1 MPQLAELQP
10 GAADAATMDAT
21 TSANGLFAGQIARGN
36 EERQLNEPMR
46 TAAAVSRAEQ
56 AARESSAVV
65 VDIYD
70 QVYQLRGTD
79 ASHIEKLAG
88 IVDAKMRAVS
98 AHGTTVDSL
107 RVAVLA
113 ALNIA
118 DELTALRARYDAL
131 AGSVNQQETSVRSRA
146 GSLLGMLDEVLQE
159 RKAG

>member
-10 GAADAATMDAT
+10 AATAGT
-21 TSANGLFAGQIARGN
+21 EVWNSPEPSRPGSAAKAD
-36 EERQLNEPMR
+36 EEKRLSEQLR
-46 TAAAVSRAEQ
+46 TAAEMSRAEQ
-56 AARESSAVV
+56 TARDSGAVV

-79 ASHIEKLAG
+79 AGHIEKLAA

-98 AHGTTVDSL
+98 AQGTTVDSL

-118 DELTALRARYDAL
+118 DELTALRARYEAL
-131 AGSVNQQETSVRSRA
+131 AGSLNQQQTSVRSRA
-146 GSLLGMLDEVLQE
+146 GSLLGMLDEVLEE
-159 RKAG
+159 RRAG

>member
-1 MPQLAELQP
+1 MPQLAEPVTNPQNVLASRV
-10 GAADAATMDAT
+10 AARA
-21 TSANGLFAGQIARGN
+21 N
-36 EERQLNEPMR
+36 EERQLNEQLR
-46 TAAAVSRAEQ
+46 TTAEMSRAEQ
-56 AARESSAVV
+56 TARASGAVV

-79 ASHIEKLAG
+79 PEYIEKLAG

-98 AHGTTVDSL
+98 AQGTTVDSL

-118 DELTALRARYDAL
+118 DELTALRTRYDAL
-131 AGSVNQQETSVRSRA
+131 AGNLNQQETSVRSRA

>member
-1 MPQLAELQP
+1 MPQLAEAQKTTPGPLQN
-10 GAADAATMDAT
+10 A
-21 TSANGLFAGQIARGN
+21 FARPMMRED
-36 EERQLNEPMR
+36 EERRLSEQLR
-46 TAAAVSRAEQ
+46 TAAEMSRAEQ
-56 AARESSAVV
+56 AARESGAVV

-79 ASHIEKLAG
+79 PAYIEKLAG
-88 IVDAKMRAVS
+88 IVDGKMRAVA

-118 DELTALRARYDAL
+118 DELTRLRARYEAL

-146 GSLLGMLDEVLQE
+146 GSLMGMLDEVLQE

>member
-10 GAADAATMDAT
+10 GAAAAMAT
-21 TSANGLFAGQIARGN
+21 TSANGLFAEQMARAD
-36 EERQLNEPMR
+36 EERQLSEQLR
-46 TAAAVSRAEQ
+46 TAAAASRAEQ
-56 AARESSAVV
+56 AARDSGAVV

-79 ASHIEKLAG
+79 AAYIEKLAG

-118 DELTALRARYDAL
+118 DELTALRTRYDAL